1 MLRDSERV
9 EEKQPRRRVGEYS
22 NQFHVQ
28 KQKSMNFSCRLTRE
42 EEEAALHC
50 ASDGLQLD
58 HVHGL
63 ADIHRAGHAPQGAA
77 HVLGHL
83 LHGEHLQQLIEDIG
97 EAVEQRRLRGRR
109 GTEKTPEFV
118 SRPAKNMC
126 MKSSRRRECRV
137 TNVARVFLLSP
148 LPAFTCPGSDM

>member
-1 MLRDSERV
+1 M
-9 EEKQPRRRVGEYS
+9 GEYS
-22 NQFHVQ
+22 NSFHVKNQ
-28 KQKSMNFSCRLTRE
+28 KRKLSRCLTRE

-83 LHGEHLQQLIEDIG
+83 LNGEHLQKLIEDIG

-109 GTEKTPEFV
+109 GTENICQRT
-118 SRPAKNMC
+118 
-126 MKSSRRRECRV
+126 
-137 TNVARVFLLSP
+137 
-148 LPAFTCPGSDM
+148 G